1 MSYILENQ
9 SKKVMMYNNSTFH
22 LEDRMNRFDS
32 AFSSSQRTPALW
44 LRTVLLAVLFTV
56 GMSSFAT
63 AQTINRASP
72 AGNLNQACEGQQIV
86 YNTENLGTTGLTYTW
101 TVVGGFITAGAGTPS
116 VTVQW
121 QNVGNQTLTIT
132 RNNFGTVTATTV
144 NVAVSRTPTPAIAGS
159 NVVCIN
165 SERTYTTL
173 GVAGSNYTWN
183 VSPSSL
189 CAVIGGVPLG
199 VASGSNQVN
208 LRWINTGTATVSVT
222 ETAVGGVCS
231 ATTTASVIVNP
242 VPAPNPQSATGY
254 GSPTTRRPGIV
265 AAGTSHT
272 YTVAPTPGNVFQWTV
287 TGGTITSGTASSPSI
302 TVVWPAVGVGTIRCR
317 ETVPGSDCSTERLDT
332 VLIRPNPTPSI
343 TGQTS
348 PCSGSTQ
355 TYSVPNVVA
364 GNSYNWT
371 VAPGGTLISG
381 QGTGTITV
389 VWTTPVWPNVISS
402 SVSVTESIADAL
414 PVGGVGTVT
423 TASVSVFVKPV
434 PPTTII
440 SGPAT
445 ACATNLSNN
454 PPTITN
460 AIYSCTVPAST
471 GVGST
476 GSGTVAPTW
485 TVTGGTIVSGQGTAT
500 ITVQWNNASSAPI
513 VGSVSCTHTSTFT
526 CASTGTFNVTVNPLT
541 TPVIAGPS
549 VLCART
555 AGDYSVAAV
564 TGNTYS
570 WTVTAGTIVSGQ
582 GTNRLR
588 VLWNTPGVGSLT
600 VTQTNPTFGCPTQNT
615 FNVTVN
621 PLPTATL
628 SVSGKTAFCE
638 GGDITICAP
647 VGFDRYV
654 WNTGETARCIVART
668 SGSYWCMVTNNNTCT
683 NSSDTVRLNVT
694 AAPGPV
700 VAISGPTTFCEGG
713 NVTLTAPAGF
723 SAYAWTTT
731 ADPNWKASTPSV
743 TVTLGGQ
750 YRVRVADAVT
760 GCTGVSGEIDVVV
773 NPTPKP
779 VLSVTGNTN
788 FCAGDSVVVT
798 APSGFVSY
806 SWISSNGNSY
816 GTGNRI
822 VIKSTDTVI
831 CQVVDVFGCAGA
843 STAVGVKTPP
853 VVRPVVVSSGPTTF
867 CDGRTVTL
875 TAEEGF
881 TTYLWSNG
889 AKTREITV
897 DRSGDYSVTVLDK
910 NSNCPVTSAGV
921 SINVNDNP
929 MKPILTRTGDVLSA
943 KSSDNVESW
952 MWTADGRVVPNAT
965 SSSYTVTKPG
975 KYAAIA
981 TRTGCSS
988 TSEEIDILFTG
999 VDEDV
1004 VAGASLFSVY
1014 PNPTSGR
1021 VNLST
1026 GLALTGNVQIT
1037 VTNAVGVSML
1047 VASDVATGAGFSTTL
1062 DLTNLPAG
1070 MYNVAINNGG
1080 ERWVVRLVRQ

>member
-1 MSYILENQ
+1 
-9 SKKVMMYNNSTFH
+9 
-22 LEDRMNRFDS
+22 MNRFDS

-86 YNTENLGTTGLTYTW
+86 YNTENLGVTGLTYTW

-132 RNNFGTVTATTV
+132 RNNFGTVTTATA

-159 NVVCIN
+159 NVVCLN
-165 SERTYTTL
+165 AERTYTTL

-183 VSPSSL
+183 VTPSSL

-231 ATTTASVIVNP
+231 ATTTATVIINP
-242 VPAPNPQSATGY
+242 IPTPNPQSTTGY
-254 GSPTTRRPGIV
+254 GNPTTRRPGIV
-265 AAGTSHT
+265 AAGSSHT
-272 YTVAPTPGNVFQWTV
+272 YSVAATPGNVFQWTV
-287 TGGTITSGTASSPSI
+287 TGGTITGGTASSPSI
-302 TVVWPAVGVGTIRCR
+302 TVTWPAAGVGTIRCR
-317 ETVPGSDCSTERLDT
+317 ETVPGSDCSTEKLDT
-332 VLIRPNPTPSI
+332 VNVRPNPTPVVS
-343 TGQTS
+343 GLTS
-348 PCSGSTQ
+348 PCASTTA
-355 TYSVPNVVA
+355 TYSVASVVP
-364 GNSYNWT
+364 GNSYTWS
-371 VAPGGTLISG
+371 VGPGGTILSG
-381 QGTGTITV
+381 QGTGSILV
-389 VWTTPVWPNVISS
+389 LWSGSVWPNVIST
-402 SVSVTESIADAL
+402 SVQVTEAIADAL
-414 PVGGVGTVT
+414 PVGGLGTVST
-423 TASVSVFVKPV
+423 STLPVAIKPI
-434 PPTTII
+434 PPVTII
-440 SGPAT
+440 TGNT
-445 ACATNLSNN
+445 VICATNR
-454 PPTITN
+454 TN
-460 AIYSCTVPAST
+460 TPATVNTATYTCSVPANT
-471 GVGST
+471 GTGFT
-476 GSGTVAPTW
+476 GSGSVSPNWA
-485 TVTGGTIVSGQGTAT
+485 VTGGTIVSGQGTAT
-500 ITVQWNNASSAPI
+500 ITVEWNNASGAPVTGTVSCAHI
-513 VGSVSCTHTSTFT
+513 STFSCGSV
-526 CASTGTFNVTVNPLT
+526 GTLNVTVNPLT
-541 TPVIAGPS
+541 TPSVSGPS
-549 VLCART
+549 VLCAQT
-555 AGDYSVAAV
+555 SGDYSVAATV
-564 TGNTYS
+564 GNTYVWS
-570 WTVTAGTIVSGQ
+570 VTNGIITSGQ
-582 GTNRLR
+582 GTNRVR
-588 VLWNTPGVGSLT
+588 VFWNNAGTGTIS
-600 VTQTNPTFGCPTQNT
+600 VTETNPTFSCPTQNSRT
-615 FNVTVN
+615 ITVN

-628 SVSGKTAFCE
+628 AVSGKTAFCE

-647 VGFDRYV
+647 VGFDKYV

-668 SGSYWCMVTNNNTCT
+668 SGSYWCMVTNGNTCT

-694 AAPGPV
+694 SAPGPV

-723 SAYAWTTT
+723 SAYSWTTT
-731 ADPNWKASTPSV
+731 ADPNWRATTPSV

-750 YRVRVADAVT
+750 YRVRVADAAT
-760 GCTGVSGEIDVVV
+760 GCTGVSGEIDVIV

-779 VLSVTGNTN
+779 VLSVTGNVN

-798 APSGFVSY
+798 APSGYVSY
-806 SWISSNGNSY
+806 SWVSSLGNSY
-816 GTGNRI
+816 GTTNRI
-822 VIKSTDTVI
+822 VIKATDTVT

-843 STAVGVKTPP
+843 SEAVGVKTPP
-853 VVRPVVVSSGPTTF
+853 VVRPVVISSGPTTF

-875 TAEEGF
+875 TAEDGF

-897 DRSGDYSVTVLDK
+897 ERSGDYSVTVLDK

-921 SINVNDNP
+921 TIQVNDNP
-929 MKPILTRTGDVLSA
+929 MKPILTRTGDVLTA

-952 MWTADGRVVPNAT
+952 MWTADGQVIPNAT

-975 KYAAIA
+975 KYAAMA
-981 TRTGCSS
+981 TRTGCTS

-1004 VAGASLFSVY
+1004 VAGASFFNVY

-1021 VNLST
+1021 VSLTT
-1026 GLALTGNVQIT
+1026 GLVLTGNVQIS
-1037 VTNAVGVSML
+1037 VTNAVGVTMFAASE
-1047 VASDVATGAGFSTTL
+1047 VANGAGFSTNL
-1062 DLTNLPAG
+1062 DMSSLPAG
-1070 MYNVAINNGG
+1070 MYNVAISNGG